1 MFEGRRL
8 EIVATDCR
16 CVDTT
21 MVCFLSYNGVVQRG
35 TANTDGKSLARARRR
50 KDGTPEQVLLGVEV
64 GGRWS
69 VETSVFLSRWSHS
82 IDETPSLR
90 CVSGFVL

>member
-1 MFEGRRL
+1 
-8 EIVATDCR
+8 
-16 CVDTT
+16 

-50 KDGTPEQVLLGVEV
+50 KDRTGVEV

-82 IDETPSLR
+82 IDETPSAVLFCEAPFLTCSNQKDR
-90 CVSGFVL
+90 CMAVRNLL